1 MKRTFPE
8 ALQSFQEQFENIL
21 SKVVEF
27 RQELHQHP
35 ELSWQEV
42 ETTRRIRRFL
52 ESFGITRFH
61 QPTETGG
68 WVDFVFKEGAPFVL
82 LRGDIDALP
91 IQDAKEVPYK
101 SQNPGVCH
109 ACGHDVHT
117 AVAAGVA
124 AAVQTGGIRLP
135 LNLRVLFQPAEEP
148 IPAGAPKMIEAGVLK
163 DVAFALGMHVDPRI
177 PLGTI
182 SLTPG
187 WVNMQSIQLDLLFE
201 GPGGHSSRPSETADL
216 IWLASRLI
224 QDSYGI
230 IYREFDWMKF
240 PIMLTFTEIE
250 AKEGYNIIPKK
261 LRLTGTLRLTS
272 TQAKNRFYMRFRNL
286 LQELESENHIM
297 IRFIKKEGAPPVHN
311 NPRLIRALREI
322 IQRETPDQFHVIDNY
337 RSPGGD
343 DFGFYAQQVPS
354 ALVRLGIQTR
364 DDQPGLH
371 TQYFDAPPEVIEVG
385 LRFFLTVLPFLQQE
399 VLQ

>member
-8 ALQSFQEQFENIL
+8 ALQSIQQSFSEIL
-21 SKVVEF
+21 PAVVQLRE
-27 RQELHQHP
+27 ELHQHP

-42 ETTRRIRRFL
+42 ETTKRIRRFL
-52 ESFGITRFH
+52 ASFGIQTFH
-61 QPTETGG
+61 QPGETGG
-68 WVDFVFKEGAPFVL
+68 WVDFLFQEGAPFVMI
-82 LRGDIDALP
+82 RGDIDALP
-91 IQDAKEVPYK
+91 IQDAKNVPYK

-117 AVAAGVA
+117 SIAAGVA
-124 AAVQTGGIRLP
+124 AAIHHSGIKLP
-135 LNLRVLFQPAEEP
+135 FNLRVLFQPAEEP

-163 DVAFALGMHVDPRI
+163 DVKLALGMHVDPRI

-201 GPGGHSSRPSETADL
+201 GPGGHSSRPSETADI

-230 IYREFDWMKF
+230 IYREFDWMKY

-261 LRLTGTLRLTS
+261 LRLTGTLRLTNP
-272 TQAKNRFYMRFRNL
+272 QAKNRFLMRFRNL
-286 LQELESENHIM
+286 LQELESENGIVIHFM
-297 IRFIKKEGAPPVHN
+297 KKEGAPPVHN
-311 NPRLIRALREI
+311 NPRLVRTLQEI
-322 IQRETPDQFHVIDNY
+322 IQRETPDQFHVIDGY

-354 ALVRLGIQTR
+354 TLVRLGIQTR

-371 TQYFDAPPEVIEVG
+371 TQYFDAPKEVIEIG
-385 LRFFLTVLPFLQQE
+385 LRFFLTVLPFLQPDKF
-399 VLQ
+399 

>member
-8 ALQSFQEQFENIL
+8 VLQPLQSIFDQLLPQ
-21 SKVVEF
+21 VVAF
-27 RQELHQHP
+27 REELHRHP

-42 ETTRRIRRFL
+42 ETTRRIRQFL
-52 ESFGITRFH
+52 EQQGIPVFH
-61 QPTETGG
+61 QPIETGG
-68 WVDFVFKEGAPFVL
+68 WVDFVFKKGAPFVL

-91 IQDAKEVPYK
+91 IQDAKSVPYR

-124 AAVQTGGIRLP
+124 AAIHQSGIRLP
-135 LNLRVLFQPAEEP
+135 YNLRVLFQPAEEP
-148 IPAGAPKMIEAGVLK
+148 IPAGAPKMIEAGVL
-163 DVAFALGMHVDPRI
+163 DGVEVALGLHVDPRI

-201 GPGGHSSRPSETADL
+201 GPGGHSSRPSETADI

-230 IYREFDWMKF
+230 IYRAFDWMKY

-250 AKEGYNIIPKK
+250 AKEGYNIIPKQ
-261 LRLTGTLRLTS
+261 LRLTGTLRLTNP
-272 TQAKNRFYMRFRNL
+272 QAKNRFLIRFRAL
-286 LQELESENHIM
+286 LQELESENGIVIH
-297 IRFIKKEGAPPVHN
+297 FIKKEGAPPVTN
-311 NPRLIRALREI
+311 NEALIRFLQDT
-322 IQRETPDQFHVIDNY
+322 IQRETPDQFHIIDNY

-343 DFGFYAQQVPS
+343 DFGFYAQKVPA
-354 ALVRLGIQTR
+354 ALVRFGIQTR

-371 TQYFDAPPEVIEVG
+371 TQYFDAPSEVVEIAM
-385 LRFFLTVLPFLQQE
+385 RFFLSVLPFLKPDQFS
-399 VLQ
+399 

>member
-8 ALQSFQEQFENIL
+8 PLQAIQSVFNALL
-21 SKVVEF
+21 PDVVAF

-35 ELSWQEV
+35 ELSWHEV
-42 ETTRRIRRFL
+42 ETTRRIRQFL
-52 ESFGITRFH
+52 ENHGISHFH

-68 WVDFVFKEGAPFVL
+68 WVDFVFQENAPFVM

-91 IQDAKEVPYK
+91 IQDAKNVPYR
-101 SQNPGVCH
+101 SQNEGVCH

-124 AAVQTGGIRLP
+124 AAIHQSGLKLP
-135 LNLRVLFQPAEEP
+135 FNLRVLFQPAEEP

-163 DVAFALGMHVDPRI
+163 NVRVALGMHVDPRI
-177 PLGTI
+177 PLGTL

-201 GPGGHSSRPSETADL
+201 GPGGHSSRPSETADV

-230 IYREFDWMKF
+230 IYREFDWMKY
-240 PIMLTFTEIE
+240 PLMLTFTEIE
-250 AKEGYNIIPKK
+250 AREGYNIIPKR

-272 TQAKNRFYMRFRNL
+272 PQAENRFLMRFRNL
-286 LQELESENHIM
+286 LQELESENNIEIHFM
-297 IRFIKKEGAPPVHN
+297 KKEGAPPVVN
-311 NPRLIRALREI
+311 NENLIRHIQEI
-322 IQRETPDQFHVIDNY
+322 LNQETPEQYSIIDNY

-371 TQYFDAPPEVIEVG
+371 TQFFDAPAEVLEIG
-385 LRFFLTVLPFLQQE
+385 MRFFLLILPFLKPGKY
-399 VLQ
+399 